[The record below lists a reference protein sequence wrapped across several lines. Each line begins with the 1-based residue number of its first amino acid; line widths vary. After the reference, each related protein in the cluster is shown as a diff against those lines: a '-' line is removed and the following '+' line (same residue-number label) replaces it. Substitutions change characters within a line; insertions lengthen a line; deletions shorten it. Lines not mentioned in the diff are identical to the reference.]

1 MRKCVAGLFAA
12 LVLCG
17 LILPASAQKGP
28 KPVPPDRIK
37 KIEAAL
43 PAQAPA
49 KPARPRKVLVFTLA
63 TGFVHE
69 SIPTG
74 ARAIEMMGKKTGAYD
89 TVISRDPAMFE
100 PDKLKEFD
108 AIVMVST
115 TGELFGQKGN
125 SKLPLEDQARN
136 ERLRTSLLEFV
147 AKGKGLV
154 GIHAASDSSYRWP
167 EYGKMI
173 GGYFNG
179 HPWGKITMKI
189 DDPTNPVNACFHGK
203 EFTIEDEIYTFRA
216 PYSREQLHILTS
228 IDLTRSGITKGKNR
242 PDNDYAVSWLH
253 NYGRGR
259 VFYCSL
265 GHRHETF
272 WNPTVLQHYLAGI
285 QFAIGDLPAN
295 AAPSKQAR

>member
-1 MRKCVAGLFAA
+1 MRKYFVGLSAA
-12 LVLCG
+12 LSLYAFG
-17 LILPASAQKGP
+17 LPASAQKGP
-28 KPVPPDRIK
+28 QSVPPAYIK

-43 PAQAPA
+43 PEKAPA

-63 TGFVHE
+63 TGYLHE

-74 ARAIEMMGKKTGAYD
+74 ARAIAMMGRKTGAYD

-100 PDKLKEFD
+100 PDRLKEFD

-115 TGELFGQKGN
+115 TGELFGQRGN
-125 SKLPLEDQARN
+125 SKAPLEEQARN

-147 AKGKGLV
+147 AKGRGLV

-167 EYGKMI
+167 EYGKMM

-179 HPWGKITMKI
+179 HPWYKITMKI

-216 PYSREQLHILTS
+216 PYSRERLHILTS
-228 IDLTRSGITKGKNR
+228 IDLAKSKITEGKNR
-242 PDNDYAVSWLH
+242 PDNDHAVSWLQ
-253 NYGRGR
+253 NYGKGR

-272 WNPTVLQHYLAGI
+272 WNPTILQHYLAGI

-295 AAPSKQAR
+295 AGPSKQSR